1 IQCHIRQQQ
10 QAFHQQLLSCLSQ
23 TRAGPPRPLQLEV

>member
-1 IQCHIRQQQ
+1 HIRQQQ
-10 QAFHQQLLSCLSQ
+10 QAFQQQLRPCLNQ